1 MQHDPP
7 PGSGLAGGPAG
18 GFPAAAEEAP
28 PAPGDVAVPP
38 TGRSRAKASR
48 RSTLLAEAARL
59 FAQHGY
65 HGVSIEDLGSAS
77 GISGPAVYR
86 HFPGKAA
93 VLGALLTDVSH
104 DLYDGGNAVARA
116 GGTPVGVLA
125 KLVGFQVDFALG
137 HRDVI
142 RVQDRDMASLSAA
155 DAATV
160 RRLQRAYIEVWTAQ
174 LRLLHPEEDEA
185 AARFRAQSVF
195 GLINSTP
202 HSAHRSAVDPAAR
215 RARLVAMALAALQAP
230 VR

>member
-1 MQHDPP
+1 VQHDPA
-7 PGSGLAGGPAG
+7 PGNGLPAG
-18 GFPAAAEEAP
+18 
-28 PAPGDVAVPP
+28 PGDGAPAVPGGVLSATPP

-104 DLYDGGNAVARA
+104 DLFDGGSAVARA
-116 GGTPVGVLA
+116 GGTPATVLA
-125 KLVGFQVDFALG
+125 ELVGFQVDFALG

-160 RRLQRAYIEVWTAQ
+160 RRLQRAYIEVWAAQ
-174 LRLLHPEEDEA
+174 LRRLHPDEDEA

-202 HSAHRSAVDPAAR
+202 HSAHRSAVDPQAR

>member
-1 MQHDPP
+1 MEHDPRP
-7 PGSGLAGGPAG
+7 
-18 GFPAAAEEAP
+18 EATQEATTVD
-28 PAPGDVAVPP
+28 APTQPP

-48 RSTLLAEAARL
+48 RSTLLTEAARL

-93 VLGALLTDVSH
+93 VLGALLTEVSH
-104 DLYDGGNAVARA
+104 DLYDGGSAVARV
-116 GGTPVGVLA
+116 GGTPAGVLA
-125 KLVGFQVDFALG
+125 ELVGFQVDFALG

-142 RVQDRDMASLSAA
+142 RVQDRDMASLSAE

-160 RRLQRAYIEVWTAQ
+160 RRLQRAYIEVWTSQ
-174 LRLLHPEEDEA
+174 LRLLHPDEDEA
-185 AARFRAQSVF
+185 AARFRAQSVL

-215 RARLVAMALAALQAP
+215 RRRLVAMAVAALSIP
-230 VR
+230 VRS

>member
-1 MQHDPP
+1 MQHDPA
-7 PGSGLAGGPAG
+7 PGNGLPAG
-18 GFPAAAEEAP
+18 
-28 PAPGDVAVPP
+28 PGDGAPAVPGGVLSATPP

-104 DLYDGGNAVARA
+104 DLFDGGSAVARA
-116 GGTPVGVLA
+116 GGTPATVLA
-125 KLVGFQVDFALG
+125 ELVGFQVDFALG

-174 LRLLHPEEDEA
+174 LRRLHPDEDEA

-202 HSAHRSAVDPAAR
+202 HSAHRSAVDPQAR